1 VNEAGTES
9 GKGIQRAIMSRN
21 FELLDQL
28 RKTQE
33 ILQTDSEPL
42 PGTVLPAEAFTAGV
56 PALEINEETR
66 EEIGKLVQRLFL
78 LPGRDAAHHVVF
90 SGTEPGG
97 GCSWICARV
106 GEILASQV
114 TSSVCIV
121 DCSLRAPSL
130 HEQFKVDNHY
140 GLTDALIGDGPV
152 RQYAQQ
158 LSRPNLWLVSS
169 GAENNNSQEL
179 LTSGRMRARIAELRA
194 EFNYV
199 LMDVAAFNVCNHA
212 MVFGGQSD
220 GLVLVLKANST
231 RRDATR
237 EITQQ
242 LQAANIRMLGAVL
255 NQRTFPIPENIYNK
269 L

>member
-1 VNEAGTES
+1 
-9 GKGIQRAIMSRN
+9 MSRN

-33 ILQTDSEPL
+33 MLQTDSEPVL
-42 PGTVLPAEAFTAGV
+42 GTVLPAEAFTAVV
-56 PALEINEETR
+56 PALEIDGATR

-78 LPGRDAAHHVVF
+78 VPGADAVHHVVF
-90 SGTEPGG
+90 SGTESGD
-97 GCSWICARV
+97 GCSWICGRV

-114 TSSVCIV
+114 TGSVCIV

-130 HEQFKVDNHY
+130 HEQFRVDNHY
-140 GLTDALIGDGPV
+140 GLIDALLGEGPM

-169 GAENNNSQEL
+169 GPDNNNAQEL
-179 LTSGRMRARIAELRA
+179 LTSDRMRMRIAEMRSQ
-194 EFNYV
+194 FHYV
-199 LMDVAAFNVCNHA
+199 LMDVAPFNVCNHA
-212 MVFGGQSD
+212 MIFGALSD
-220 GLVLVLKANST
+220 GLVLVLKANSS

-242 LQAANIRMLGAVL
+242 LQAANVRMLGAVL
-255 NQRTFPIPENIYNK
+255 NQRTFPIPERIYNK

>member
-1 VNEAGTES
+1 
-9 GKGIQRAIMSRN
+9 MSRN

-33 ILQTDSEPL
+33 MLQTDSEPGID
-42 PGTVLPAEAFTAGV
+42 PVLPSEAFSAAV
-56 PALEINEETR
+56 PALEIDGTTR

-78 LPGRDAAHHVVF
+78 LPGTDVVHNVVF
-90 SGTEPGG
+90 SGTEFGD
-97 GCSWICARV
+97 GCSWICARAA
-106 GEILASQV
+106 EILASQV

-121 DCSLRAPSL
+121 DCNVRSPSL
-130 HEQFKVDNHY
+130 HEQFKVDSHY
-140 GLTDALIGDGPV
+140 GLIDSLMGDGPI

-158 LSRPNLWLVSS
+158 LSRPNLWLVTS
-169 GAENNNSQEL
+169 GAENNNAQEL
-179 LTSGRMRARIAELRA
+179 LNSDRMRMRVSELRSQ
-194 EFNYV
+194 FNYV
-199 LMDVAAFNVCNHA
+199 LMDVAPFNVCNHA
-212 MVFGGQSD
+212 MVFGGLSD

-242 LQAANIRMLGAVL
+242 LQAANVRMLGAVL
-255 NQRTFPIPENIYNK
+255 NQRTFPIPERIYHK

>member
-1 VNEAGTES
+1 
-9 GKGIQRAIMSRN
+9 MSRN

-28 RKTQE
+28 RRTQE

-42 PGTVLPAEAFTAGV
+42 SATVLPAEAFTAAV

-78 LPGRDAAHHVVF
+78 LPGREAAHHVVF
-90 SGTEPGG
+90 TGTESGG

-121 DCSLRAPSL
+121 DCSLRAPSM
-130 HEQFKVDNHY
+130 HEQFKVDNQY
-140 GLTDALIGDGPV
+140 GLTDALIGDAPI

-179 LTSGRMRARIAELRA
+179 LTSGRMRMRIAELRA

-199 LMDVAAFNVCNHA
+199 LMDVAPFNVCNHA

-242 LQAANIRMLGAVL
+242 LQAANVRMLGAVL
-255 NQRTFPIPENIYNK
+255 NQRTFPIPEKIYNK

>member
-1 VNEAGTES
+1 
-9 GKGIQRAIMSRN
+9 MSRN

-33 ILQTDSEPL
+33 MLQTDSEPL
-42 PGTVLPAEAFTAGV
+42 PGMVLPTEAFIAAV
-56 PALEINEETR
+56 PALEISEETR

-78 LPGRDAAHHVVF
+78 LPGRDSAAHHVVF
-90 SGTEPGG
+90 TGTESGG

-106 GEILASQV
+106 GEILASQI

-130 HEQFKVDNHY
+130 HEQFKVENHY
-140 GLTDALIGDGPV
+140 GLTDALMGDGPI

-169 GAENNNSQEL
+169 GAENSSSQEL
-179 LTSGRMRARIAELRA
+179 LTSGRMRTRIAELYA
-194 EFNYV
+194 EFDYV
-199 LMDVAAFNVCNHA
+199 LMDVAPFNVCNHA

-242 LQAANIRMLGAVL
+242 LLAANIRMLGAVL
-255 NQRTFPIPENIYNK
+255 NQRTFPIPKNIYNK

>member
-1 VNEAGTES
+1 LNEAGTES
-9 GKGIQRAIMSRN
+9 RKEIQRAIMSRN

-33 ILQTDSEPL
+33 MLQTDSEPM
-42 PGTVLPAEAFTAGV
+42 PGAVLPAEAFTAAV
-56 PALEINEETR
+56 PAMEINEAAR

-78 LPGRDAAHHVVF
+78 LPGKDAAHHVVF
-90 SGTEPGG
+90 TGTESGG

-121 DCSLRAPSL
+121 DCSLRAPSM
-130 HEQFKVDNHY
+130 HEQFKVENHY
-140 GLTDALIGDGPV
+140 GLTDALVGEGPI

-169 GAENNNSQEL
+169 GAENSRSQEL
-179 LTSGRMRARIAELRA
+179 LTSGRMRMRIAELRN
-194 EFNYV
+194 EFDYV
-199 LMDVAAFNVCNHA
+199 LMDVAPFNVCNHA

-242 LQAANIRMLGAVL
+242 LKAANIRMLGAVL

>member
-1 VNEAGTES
+1 
-9 GKGIQRAIMSRN
+9 MSRN

-33 ILQTDSEPL
+33 MLQTESVPVL
-42 PGTVLPAEAFTAGV
+42 GTVLPAEAFTAAV
-56 PALEINEETR
+56 PALEIDEATR
-66 EEIGKLVQRLFL
+66 EEISKLVQRLFL
-78 LPGRDAAHHVVF
+78 LPGTDAARHVVF
-90 SGTEPGG
+90 SGTEAGV

-114 TSSVCIV
+114 NTSVCIV

-130 HEQFKVDNHY
+130 HEQFNVDNRD
-140 GLTDALIGDGPV
+140 GLIDALIGEGPI

-169 GAENNNSQEL
+169 GADNSNAQEL
-179 LTSGRMRARIAELRA
+179 LTSDRMRTRISELRSQ
-194 EFNYV
+194 FNYV
-199 LMDVAAFNVCNHA
+199 LMDVAPFNVCNHA
-212 MVFGGQSD
+212 MVFGGLSD

-237 EITQQ
+237 DIKQQ
-242 LQAANIRMLGAVL
+242 LQAANVRMLGAVL
-255 NQRTFPIPENIYNK
+255 NQRTFPIPERIYNK

>member
-1 VNEAGTES
+1 
-9 GKGIQRAIMSRN
+9 MSRN

-28 RKTQE
+28 RRTQE

-42 PGTVLPAEAFTAGV
+42 AAAAVLPSEGFIASV
-56 PALEINEETR
+56 PALEIGEETR

-78 LPGRDAAHHVVF
+78 PPGREAAHHVVF
-90 SGTEPGG
+90 TGTESGG

-140 GLTDALIGDGPV
+140 GLTDALIGDAPI
-152 RQYAQQ
+152 RQFAQQ

-169 GAENNNSQEL
+169 GAENNNAQEL
-179 LTSGRMRARIAELRA
+179 LTSGRMRSRIAELRA
-194 EFNYV
+194 EFNFV
-199 LMDVAAFNVCNHA
+199 LMDVAPFNVSNHA

-220 GLVLVLKANST
+220 GLVLVLKANAT

-242 LQAANIRMLGAVL
+242 LQAANVRMLGAVL
-255 NQRTFPIPENIYNK
+255 NQRTFPIPEKIYNK

>member
-1 VNEAGTES
+1 
-9 GKGIQRAIMSRN
+9 MSRN

-33 ILQTDSEPL
+33 ILQTDSEAL
-42 PGTVLPAEAFTAGV
+42 PATVLQAEGFTVAV
-56 PALEINEETR
+56 PALDIDGVTR

-78 LPGRDAAHHVVF
+78 LPGTDAAHNVVF
-90 SGTEPGG
+90 SGTESGD

-130 HEQFKVDNHY
+130 HEQFKVENHY
-140 GLTDALIGDGPV
+140 GLIDALIGDGPI

-158 LSRPNLWLVSS
+158 LSRPNLCLVSS
-169 GAENNNSQEL
+169 GADNDNSQEL
-179 LTSGRMRARIAELRA
+179 LTSGRMRMRIAELRA

-199 LMDVAAFNVCNHA
+199 LMDVAPFNVCNHA
-212 MVFGGQSD
+212 MVFGGLSD

>member
-1 VNEAGTES
+1 
-9 GKGIQRAIMSRN
+9 MSRN
-21 FELLDQL
+21 FELLYQM

-33 ILQTDSEPL
+33 MLQTDSEPAA
-42 PGTVLPAEAFTAGV
+42 PGTAVPAEAFTAAV
-56 PALEINEETR
+56 PALEIDGVTR

-78 LPGRDAAHHVVF
+78 LPGTDVAHHVVF
-90 SGTEPGG
+90 SGTESGD

-106 GEILASQV
+106 AEVLASQV
-114 TSSVCIV
+114 TKSVCIV

-130 HEQFKVDNHY
+130 HDQFKVDNHY
-140 GLTDALIGDGPV
+140 GLTEALLGDGPM

-158 LSRPNLWLVSS
+158 LSRPNLWLISS
-169 GAENNNSQEL
+169 GADCDNSQEL
-179 LTSGRMRARIAELRA
+179 LNSDRMRMRITELRA
-194 EFNYV
+194 QFNYV
-199 LMDVAAFNVCNHA
+199 LMDVAPFNLCNHA
-212 MVFGGQSD
+212 MVFGGLSD

-255 NQRTFPIPENIYNK
+255 NQRTFPIPEGIYSK

>member
-1 VNEAGTES
+1 
-9 GKGIQRAIMSRN
+9 MSRN

-28 RKTQE
+28 HKTQE
-33 ILQTDSEPL
+33 MLHTDSEPVV
-42 PGTVLPAEAFTAGV
+42 GTVFPPEAFTAAV
-56 PALEINEETR
+56 PALEIDQVTR
-66 EEIGKLVQRLFL
+66 GEISKLVHRLFL
-78 LPGRDAAHHVVF
+78 APGTDAPHHVVF
-90 SGTEPGG
+90 TSPESGN

-106 GEILASQV
+106 AEILASQV

-130 HEQFKVDNHY
+130 HEQFKVTNHY
-140 GLTDALIGDGPV
+140 GLTDALIGDGPI

-158 LSRPNLWLVSS
+158 LCRPNLWLLSN
-169 GAENNNSQEL
+169 GAENNSSQEL
-179 LTSGRMRARIAELRA
+179 LTSGRMRMRIAELRS

-199 LMDVAAFNVCNHA
+199 LMDVAPFNVCNDA

-220 GLVLVLKANST
+220 GVVLVLKANST

-242 LQAANIRMLGAVL
+242 LQAANIRTLGAVL
-255 NQRTFPIPENIYNK
+255 NQRTFPIPENIYNR

>member
-1 VNEAGTES
+1 
-9 GKGIQRAIMSRN
+9 MSRN

-33 ILQTDSEPL
+33 MLQTDSEPVL
-42 PGTVLPAEAFTAGV
+42 GTVVPAEAFTAAV
-56 PALEINEETR
+56 PALQIDGGTR

-78 LPGRDAAHHVVF
+78 LPGTDAVRHVVF
-90 SGTEPGG
+90 SGTESGD

-114 TSSVCIV
+114 ASSVCIV

-130 HEQFKVDNHY
+130 HEQFRVDNHY
-140 GLTDALIGDGPV
+140 GLVDALIGEGPI

-158 LSRPNLWLVSS
+158 LSRPNLWLVSA
-169 GAENNNSQEL
+169 GAENDNAQEL
-179 LTSGRMRARIAELRA
+179 LTSDRMRMRISELRA
-194 EFNYV
+194 QFNYV
-199 LMDVAAFNVCNHA
+199 LMDVAPFNLCNHA
-212 MVFGGQSD
+212 MVFGGLSD

-242 LQAANIRMLGAVL
+242 LQAANVRMLGAVL
-255 NQRTFPIPENIYNK
+255 NQRTFPIPESIYNK

>member
-1 VNEAGTES
+1 
-9 GKGIQRAIMSRN
+9 MSRN

-33 ILQTDSEPL
+33 MLQTDSEPL
-42 PGTVLPAEAFTAGV
+42 PGAVLTPQAFTAAV
-56 PALEINEETR
+56 PALEIDDTTR
-66 EEIGKLVQRLFL
+66 EEVGKLVQRLFM
-78 LPGRDAAHHVVF
+78 LPGTDAAHHVVF
-90 SGTEPGG
+90 SGTESGD

-130 HEQFKVDNHY
+130 HEQFKVENHY
-140 GLTDALIGDGPV
+140 GLTDALIGDGPI

-179 LTSGRMRARIAELRA
+179 LTSGRMRMRIAELRA

-199 LMDVAAFNVCNHA
+199 LIDVAPFNVCNHA

-231 RRDATR
+231 RRDSTR

>member
-1 VNEAGTES
+1 
-9 GKGIQRAIMSRN
+9 
-21 FELLDQL
+21 
-28 RKTQE
+28 
-33 ILQTDSEPL
+33 
-42 PGTVLPAEAFTAGV
+42 
-56 PALEINEETR
+56 
-66 EEIGKLVQRLFL
+66 
-78 LPGRDAAHHVVF
+78 
-90 SGTEPGG
+90 
-97 GCSWICARV
+97 V

-130 HEQFKVDNHY
+130 HEQFKVENHF
-140 GLTDALIGDGPV
+140 GLSDALIGDGPI

-169 GAENNNSQEL
+169 GTENNSSQEL
-179 LTSGRMRARIAELRA
+179 LTSNRMRMRIAELRG

-199 LMDVAAFNVCNHA
+199 LMDVAPLSSCNHA

-231 RRDATR
+231 RRSATR

-242 LQAANIRMLGAVL
+242 LQTANIRMLGAVL